1 MYLLFASVVGLLHCS
16 DREHLLSGWVRH
28 WRVRLLL
35 QLSITRANAGSECI
49 TKSGTVA
56 FADCVTH
63 IVTDDDPD
71 GVTNVNADSGAV
83 ADAFGPTNLCADPGA
98 DSPSVALADR
108 TAEPRANGAADGR
121 SNCGPEFPSKHD
133 AILSAIACTDNR
145 TYARAELSSIRG
157 AIAPSNESTNARAE
171 PSSVRAAN
179 AAANNSSV
187 ARAYALADSRTLPVT
202 DDTAFVCA
210 YTTSFCELP
219 RGRIYLPA
227 QALGLW
233 WGWLARRGILHLHV
247 RFATYAT

>member
-1 MYLLFASVVGLLHCS
+1 M
-16 DREHLLSGWVRH
+16 
-28 WRVRLLL
+28 RLLL

-71 GVTNVNADSGAV
+71 GVTNVNAHSGAV
-83 ADAFGPTNLCADPGA
+83 AGAFGPTNLCADPGA

-121 SNCGPEFPSKHD
+121 SNCAPEFPSKHD

-145 TYARAELSSIRG
+145 TY
-157 AIAPSNESTNARAE
+157 ARAE